1 MNYDKL
7 NPFFQNLEV
16 DYLYHLGFDSGQNLE
31 QMFGDVEYV
40 ILTRSFNNADT
51 IANEFTKKFYSIR
64 DTDVRC
70 KTIGKRERYHIH
82 KIHNSLIVSHGIG
95 VPSLLICLNEVV
107 KLLWH
112 AKVKSPK
119 FFRVGPSGG
128 LGVNPGQIVVGTEAV
143 TNTLEAQFE
152 SIEFGQLHHYPTQF
166 CHALTQDFI
175 NAINKNE
182 TASIVTGKI
191 ISGMGYYNGQARL
204 NGAMPLSYTPEEQ
217 QQYLHKAY
225 NQGVRSFDM
234 EATGFAG
241 FCNQLEISCCEINAV
256 LVDRFLTDEIYISKQ
271 EQILHFKKAANLV
284 IDYVINH

>member
-31 QMFGDVEYV
+31 QMFGDVKYV

-51 IANEFTKKFYSIR
+51 IANEFTTKFYNIR
-64 DTDVRC
+64 DIDVRC
-70 KTIGKRERYHIH
+70 TTIGKRERYHIH

-95 VPSLLICLNEVV
+95 APSLLICLNEVV

-166 CHALTQDFI
+166 CPTLTKDFI
-175 NAINKNE
+175 NTISKQE
-182 TASIVTGKI
+182 SASIVTGKI
-191 ISGMGYYNGQARL
+191 IGGMGYYNGQARL
-204 NGAMPLSYTPEEQ
+204 NGAMPLSYTHEEQ
-217 QQYLHKAY
+217 RQYLQNAY
-225 NQGVRSFDM
+225 NKEVRSFDM

-271 EQILHFKKAANLV
+271 EQIAHFKKAANLV